1 MAQSPSTITSGRLL
15 ANDSIQAP
23 TKSPTLDAKD
33 VFNPDWEV
41 HGERELCSGGLL
53 IRHDTE
59 TPDEIEFAL
68 TNHLL
73 ILALTEGSRQVHKFC
88 GEEHDGVFPVGSF
101 GLLPA
106 GEPGFFSWEST
117 DEVVSFVVEPQI
129 LQRTAMEIG
138 CLGADKL
145 ELQPILMAADPQ
157 MYTLALQ
164 FKQEL
169 QNNFLGGELYSE
181 SLANLFN
188 IHLLRNYCT
197 STPTLRSYG
206 GGLST
211 KKLQQAIDYI
221 QAHLDEKL
229 SLESIA
235 TQLNL
240 SVHYFCELF
249 TQSTGIPPYK
259 YVLQQRVER
268 SKQLLKQSDQP
279 LTEIALDC
287 GFANQSHFSRHFTK
301 LAGTPPK
308 KYRDRNK

>member
-1 MAQSPSTITSGRLL
+1 MAQSPPTI
-15 ANDSIQAP
+15 DSIQAP
-23 TKSPTLDAKD
+23 ANSLTLDARD
-33 VFNPDWEV
+33 TFNPDWEV

-59 TPDEIEFAL
+59 TPDELELPAFS
-68 TNHLL
+68 NHLL
-73 ILALTEGSRQVHKFC
+73 ILNLTEGSRQVHKFC
-88 GEEHDGVFPVGSF
+88 GEEHDGVFPAGSCW
-101 GLLPA
+101 LLPA

-117 DEVVSFVVEPQI
+117 DEAVAFVVEPQI
-129 LQRTAMEIG
+129 LQQTAMEIG

-145 ELQPILMAADPQ
+145 ELQPIIKAADPQ
-157 MYTLALQ
+157 LHALALQ

-188 IHLLRNYCT
+188 IYLLRNYCT
-197 STPTLRSYG
+197 STPRLRSYS

-211 KKLQQAIDYI
+211 KKLQQTINYI

-235 TQLNL
+235 IELNL

-268 SKQLLKQSDQP
+268 AKQLLKQSQKP
-279 LTEIALDC
+279 LADIALDC
-287 GFANQSHFSRHFTK
+287 GFASQSHLNRHFHK
-301 LAGTPPK
+301 LAGVTPK
-308 KYRDRNK
+308 KYRDR

>member
-1 MAQSPSTITSGRLL
+1 MAQASSTT
-15 ANDSIQAP
+15 DSIQAP
-23 TKSPTLDAKD
+23 ANSSTLNARDT
-33 VFNPDWEV
+33 FNPEWEV

-59 TPDEIEFAL
+59 TPDEIEVPAL
-68 TNHLL
+68 SNHLL
-73 ILALTEGSRQVHKFC
+73 LLALTEGSRQVHKFC
-88 GEEHDGVFPVGSF
+88 GKEHDGVFPIGNF

-117 DEVVSFVVEPQI
+117 DEVVSFMVEPQI
-129 LQRTAMEIG
+129 LQQTALEIG

-157 MYTLALQ
+157 LYNLALQ

-197 STPTLRSYG
+197 STPILRSYS

-211 KKLQQAIDYI
+211 RKLQQAIDYI

-259 YVLQQRVER
+259 YVLHQRVDR
-268 SKQLLKQSDQP
+268 AQQLLTNSQKS
-279 LTEIALDC
+279 LSEIALDC
-287 GFANQSHFSRHFTK
+287 GFADQSHLSRHFTK
-301 LAGTPPK
+301 ITRISPK
-308 KYRDRNK
+308 KYRDRLR

>member
-1 MAQSPSTITSGRLL
+1 MAQASSTT
-15 ANDSIQAP
+15 DSIQAP
-23 TKSPTLDAKD
+23 ANSSTHNAKEA
-33 VFNPDWEV
+33 FNPEWEV
-41 HGERELCSGGLL
+41 HGERELCSGGLI

-59 TPDEIEFAL
+59 TPDEVELPAFS
-68 TNHLL
+68 NHLL
-73 ILALTEGSRQVHKFC
+73 ILILTEGSRQVHKFC
-88 GEEHDGVFPVGSF
+88 GAEHDGVFPVGSF
-101 GLLPA
+101 GLIPA
-106 GEPGFFSWEST
+106 GEPSFFSWEST
-117 DEVVSFVVEPQI
+117 DEVVSFMVEPQI
-129 LQRTAMEIG
+129 LQQTAVEIG

-145 ELQPILMAADPQ
+145 ELRPIIKAADPQ
-157 MYTLALQ
+157 LYTLALQ

-197 STPTLRSYG
+197 STPILRSYS

-211 KKLQQAIDYI
+211 RKLQQAIDYI
-221 QAHLDEKL
+221 QTHLDEKL

-259 YVLQQRVER
+259 YVLQQRVDR
-268 SKQLLKQSDQP
+268 AQQLLTNSQKS

-287 GFANQSHFSRHFTK
+287 GFADQSHLSRHFTK
-301 LAGTPPK
+301 LTRISPK
-308 KYRDRNK
+308 KYRDRLR

>member
-1 MAQSPSTITSGRLL
+1 MAQAPPTIDL
-15 ANDSIQAP
+15 IQAP
-23 TKSPTLDAKD
+23 AKSPTLDARD

-59 TPDEIEFAL
+59 TPDEIELPAL

-73 ILALTEGSRQVHKFC
+73 LLALTEGSRQVHKFC
-88 GEEHDGVFPVGSF
+88 GAEHDGVFPVGSF

-106 GEPGFFSWEST
+106 GEHGFFSWEST

-129 LQRTAMEIG
+129 LQQTAMEIG

-145 ELQPILMAADPQ
+145 ELQPILMADDPQ
-157 MYTLALQ
+157 LYTLALQ

-169 QNNFLGGELYSE
+169 QNNSLGGELYSE

-197 STPTLRSYG
+197 STPILRSYS

-221 QAHLDEKL
+221 QAHLSEKI

-235 TQLNL
+235 IELNL

-259 YVLQQRVER
+259 YVLQQRVNR
-268 SKQLLKQSDQP
+268 AQQLLRNSQKS
-279 LTEIALDC
+279 LSEIALDC
-287 GFANQSHFSRHFTK
+287 GFADQSHLSRHFTK
-301 LAGTPPK
+301 LTRISPK
-308 KYRDRNK
+308 KYRDRLR